1 MADWNLVLWVL
12 ALQGALGA
20 FDVLYN
26 HEYVE
31 RLPRRPEA
39 AFEQLLHGL
48 RELLYPIVFAG
59 LAWLEWRGAYAAV
72 LVLIL
77 LVELLIT
84 SWDSVEEDRV
94 RKVAP
99 SERVAHITLS
109 ILAGVF
115 YTLLA
120 PHLYASWLQP
130 TALLRVDHGVVS
142 WVLTALAFASLVWA
156 IRDFRSARGLRK
168 AAVPAW

>member
-1 MADWNLVLWVL
+1 MAEWNLVLWVL

-26 HEYVE
+26 HEHLE
-31 RLPRRPEA
+31 HLPHRREA
-39 AFEQLLHGL
+39 AFEEFLHGL
-48 RELLYPIVFAG
+48 REVHYPIVFAG
-59 LAWLEWRGAYAAV
+59 LAWFEWHGAYAAALA
-72 LVLIL
+72 LVL

-84 SWDSVEEDRV
+84 SWDSVEEDRI
-94 RKVAP
+94 RRVAA

-120 PHLYASWLQP
+120 PHLYAWWARP
-130 TALLRVDHGVVS
+130 TALVYVDHGVVS
-142 WVLTALAFASLVWA
+142 WILTALAFASLAWA
-156 IRDFRSARGLRK
+156 IRDFRSARRLRRT
-168 AAVPAW
+168 AAHRA

>member
-31 RLPRRPEA
+31 HLPRRPEA

-48 RELLYPIVFAG
+48 REVLYPIVFAG
-59 LAWLEWRGAYAAV
+59 LAWFEWLGAYAAM
-72 LVLIL
+72 LALIM

-84 SWDSVEEDRV
+84 SWDSV
-94 RKVAP
+94 
-99 SERVAHITLS
+99 
-109 ILAGVF
+109 
-115 YTLLA
+115 
-120 PHLYASWLQP
+120 
-130 TALLRVDHGVVS
+130 
-142 WVLTALAFASLVWA
+142 
-156 IRDFRSARGLRK
+156 
-168 AAVPAW
+168 